1 MTAFLDSIPPYVFW
15 ELDARRAA
23 LRQQGRTLI
32 DLGIGSPD
40 QPIPEV
46 VLEAMERAVRE
57 PQLSGYPYF
66 RIHPAFG
73 AAVAAY
79 LGERAHVRQIRL
91 ISSQAWGQQGRVTVQ
106 ASHTLHR

>member
-1 MTAFLDSIPPYVFW
+1 MALADT
-15 ELDARRAA
+15 ELNATLAA
-23 LRQQGRTLI
+23 LQQTIAALEARMASLEALVGTASR
-32 DLGIGSPD
+32 PA
-40 QPIPEV
+40 PEALDVAGVAPAPPVEDALEPGV
-46 VLEAMERAVRE
+46 VLAIA
-57 PQLSGYPYF
+57 
-66 RIHPAFG
+66 